1 MERTVKE
8 RLIEFLKANSISQK
22 RFEEAC
28 GLSNGY
34 INNLKNQPK
43 EPILQKILLS
53 YPTLNRI
60 WLLTGYGEMLVS
72 SKDDKDERSVPAWMY
87 KELQEERDEW
97 RDKCKELESEIS
109 DLVNRLAKYEHIE
122 KEAV

>member
-1 MERTVKE
+1 MEKTVKQ

-22 RFEEAC
+22 KFEETC

-43 EPILQKILLS
+43 ESVLQKILLS
-53 YPTLNRI
+53 YPTLDRI

-72 SKDDKDERSVPAWMY
+72 SKVEKEERSVPAWMY

-97 RDKCKELESEIS
+97 RDKCRELESKIS
-109 DLVNRLAKYEHIE
+109 DLVNRLAKYEHTE